1 MIEDSAQRRRE
12 ANSGYRLE
20 AMGSLSQNRGQLDA
34 EYEFQSPGSFLNRSG
49 RYENSGY
56 QFEPL
61 NSYPDRRHEGNFGSQ
76 FPPMSSFPSPNRRDE
91 NSDYRFEPLA
101 FSAHLYDEDIEEDEL
116 SKKYI
121 PREKFHVQ
129 RSGIKDPAP
138 VGGNDEVRRRVFE
151 RLGPAVARDTAESHG
166 GDNIRISEEDAR
178 KGRYKYNRKMTNIS
192 EYLKYLRMRKILLD
206 LWITIYVDDKKSDNR
221 IVNLY

>member
-1 MIEDSAQRRRE
+1 MS
-12 ANSGYRLE
+12 
-20 AMGSLSQNRGQLDA
+20 SLSQNRGQVDA
-34 EYEFQSPGSFLNRSG
+34 EYEFQSPGSFLNWSG

-101 FSAHLYDEDIEEDEL
+101 FSAQYKKNRENLYDEDIEEDEL

-166 GDNIRISEEDAR
+166 GA
-178 KGRYKYNRKMTNIS
+178 T
-192 EYLKYLRMRKILLD
+192 
-206 LWITIYVDDKKSDNR
+206 KK
-221 IVNLY
+221 

>member
-34 EYEFQSPGSFLNRSG
+34 EHEFQSPGSFLNRSG

-138 VGGNDEVRRRVFE
+138 VGEMMRSADEYLNDLDQQSQGILPRAMAGIIFGYLRKMPGKAGTNIIENDE
-151 RLGPAVARDTAESHG
+151 
-166 GDNIRISEEDAR
+166 
-178 KGRYKYNRKMTNIS
+178 YQ
-192 EYLKYLRMRKILLD
+192 
-206 LWITIYVDDKKSDNR
+206 
-221 IVNLY
+221 

>member
-1 MIEDSAQRRRE
+1 MIKDSAQRRRE

-34 EYEFQSPGSFLNRSG
+34 EYEFQSPGSFLNWSG

-61 NSYPDRRHEGNFGSQ
+61 SSYPDRRHEGNFGSQ

-101 FSAHLYDEDIEEDEL
+101 FSAQYKRNREKYCISTGTYSLHKTTRLFEDSSRREL
-116 SKKYI
+116 S
-121 PREKFHVQ
+121 
-129 RSGIKDPAP
+129 
-138 VGGNDEVRRRVFE
+138 
-151 RLGPAVARDTAESHG
+151 
-166 GDNIRISEEDAR
+166 
-178 KGRYKYNRKMTNIS
+178 
-192 EYLKYLRMRKILLD
+192 
-206 LWITIYVDDKKSDNR
+206 
-221 IVNLY
+221 